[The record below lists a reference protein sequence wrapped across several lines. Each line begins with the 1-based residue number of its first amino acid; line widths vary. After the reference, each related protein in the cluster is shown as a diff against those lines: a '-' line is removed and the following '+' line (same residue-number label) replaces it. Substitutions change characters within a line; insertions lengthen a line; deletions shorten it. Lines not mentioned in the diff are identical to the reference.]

1 MAEVIPIGRTAS
13 GKPPTTRRPL
23 TRTGALS
30 APAKCN
36 QGERSARPR
45 GTAAWPAPLERDT
58 LQRRYEEAL
67 RDYLLHGGEA
77 HLHHAY
83 DLGRCASKIGLG
95 VLDLVRLHHST
106 VGASPSREA
115 GRTEAFLLEALSPFE
130 AMHRGFRQAH
140 GELRQR
146 ERQFAQAQQLA
157 SLGSF
162 EWDRRNDRVNQ
173 SDELFRIQGRP
184 VQRHGGPLE
193 QFLECLHPDDRPNV
207 KQLFAEAISLRASF
221 QTDCRVLTPAG
232 DLREIHLRG
241 EVMLDSAQQ
250 PARIIGFCQDVT
262 ERRRVER
269 ELQESRA
276 HYQNLFN
283 ESRAMEQT
291 LRQLSKRMLNAQE
304 QERAHL
310 SRELHDEVGQ
320 TLNAMAMNLAALE
333 RHGACQAPEV
343 AARISDTVH
352 LVSRTIEN
360 VHRFARELRPAML
373 DELGLDPALRA
384 LVRGFA
390 VRAGITVEFHG
401 KLPGNLLAV
410 DQRTVIYRVAQESL
424 NNVAKHASATHVDVI
439 LWREGGQ
446 AILEIRDNGCGF
458 APAPRRVE
466 PDRQRL
472 GLLGMEE
479 RVRLIDGKFKIESRP
494 GAGTIVRVEIPL
506 AHSDRSEPEAGGNAI
521 GAALSNGNQNTPLKT
536 KDIPS

>member
-1 MAEVIPIGRTAS
+1 MR
-13 GKPPTTRRPL
+13 PP
-23 TRTGALS
+23 
-30 APAKCN
+30 
-36 QGERSARPR
+36 
-45 GTAAWPAPLERDT
+45 AWPAPLERDS

-67 RDYLLHGGEA
+67 REYMLHGGEA

-83 DLGRCASKIGLG
+83 DLGRCASKAGLG

-106 VGASPSREA
+106 AGGGPSREA

-140 GELRQR
+140 EELRQR
-146 ERQFAQAQQLA
+146 ERQLAQAQQLA

-162 EWDRRNDRVNQ
+162 EWDWRNDRISQ

-184 VQRHGGPLE
+184 PQRHGLLLD
-193 QFLECLHPDDRPNV
+193 QFIECLHPDERASV
-207 KQLFAEAISLRASF
+207 RQLFDDAVRLRASF
-221 QTDCRVLTPAG
+221 QTDCRVVTPAG
-232 DLREIHLRG
+232 EIREIHLRG
-241 EVMLDSAQQ
+241 EVMLDHEQQ
-250 PARIIGFCQDVT
+250 PTRVLGFCQDVS
-262 ERRRVER
+262 ERRQVLR

-320 TLNAMAMNLAALE
+320 TLNAMAMNLAGLGK
-333 RHGACQAPEV
+333 HPSCQTPDL
-343 AARISDTVH
+343 AARIADTVS
-352 LVSRTIEN
+352 LVNRTIEN

-401 KLPGNLLAV
+401 KLPGHLLAA

-446 AILEIRDNGCGF
+446 AILEIRDNGRGF

-506 AHSDRSEPEAGGNAI
+506 KHSERRDPEAGGNAT
-521 GAALSNGNQNTPLKT
+521 AADVSKQ
-536 KDIPS
+536 